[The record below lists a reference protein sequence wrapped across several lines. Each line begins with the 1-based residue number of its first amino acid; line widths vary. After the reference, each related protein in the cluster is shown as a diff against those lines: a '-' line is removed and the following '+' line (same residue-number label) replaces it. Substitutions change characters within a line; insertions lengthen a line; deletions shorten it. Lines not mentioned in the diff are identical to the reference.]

1 MPDSEL
7 GLTAK
12 TLTLISHK
20 LRTPL
25 SIINGYSEAVMSQNS
40 KEKFSPFTSKALEE
54 IHKQGGR
61 MSQLIDKLGAFSQV
75 TSADPAKLE
84 KHSVELKALIK
95 ECAAKAI
102 ALESDETAVTPPSLD
117 EEQAKRGTFIEID
130 CSTQLHLTVHEPFLR
145 FSIEELLS
153 NAIKF
158 NNKME
163 KIIKVQGTNH
173 GNSISVSVRDY
184 GVGIR
189 PQDVGHIFEPFYQ
202 VDDYF
207 TGQVSGWGLGL
218 PMVKRTAEL
227 HGGSVSVVSDRGLG
241 SIFTINFPIVTATPK
256 N

>member
-7 GLTAK
+7 GLSAK

-25 SIINGYSEAVMSQNS
+25 SIINGYSEAVISQNG

-61 MSQLIDKLGAFSQV
+61 MSLLIDKLGTFSQV
-75 TSADPAKLE
+75 TSTSADKLE
-84 KHSVELKALIK
+84 KKDLELKALIK
-95 ECAAKAI
+95 ECASKIISQETDENTLPAT
-102 ALESDETAVTPPSLD
+102 LEDA
-117 EEQAKRGTFIEID
+117 QAKRGTFIEID
-130 CSTQLHLTVHEPFLR
+130 CSTQLHLNAHEPFLR
-145 FSIEELLS
+145 LCIEELLS

-163 KIIKVQGTNH
+163 KVIKVQGTNH
-173 GNSISVSVRDY
+173 GDSISVSVRDY

-218 PMVKRTAEL
+218 PMVKRAVEL
-227 HGGSVSVVSDRGLG
+227 HGGNISVVSDRGLG
-241 SIFTINFPIVTATPK
+241 SIFTINFPVVPSAGSF
-256 N
+256 

>member
-1 MPDSEL
+1 MADSEL
-7 GLTAK
+7 GLSSK

-25 SIINGYSEAVMSQNS
+25 SIINGYSEAVISQNS

-61 MSQLIDKLGAFSQV
+61 MSLLIDKLGTFSQV
-75 TSADPAKLE
+75 TSACADKLE
-84 KHSVELKALIK
+84 KRDVEIKALVK
-95 ECAAKAI
+95 ECASKIISQEADENTI
-102 ALESDETAVTPPSLD
+102 PPTMLEDT
-117 EEQAKRGTFIEID
+117 QAKRGTFIEID
-130 CSTQLHLTVHEPFLR
+130 CSTQLHLNVHEPFLR
-145 FSIEELLS
+145 LCIEELLN

-173 GNSISVSVRDY
+173 GDSISISVRDY

-189 PQDVGHIFEPFYQ
+189 PQDVGRIFEPFYQ

-218 PMVKRTAEL
+218 PMVKYAVEL
-227 HGGSVSVVSDRGLG
+227 HGGNVSVVSDRGLG
-241 SIFTINFPIVTATPK
+241 SIFTINFPIVSQK
-256 N
+256 NA